1 MSLFG
6 YVSFCCA
13 VAALIVPCIVLAC
26 KAKSS
31 SSKGAKLAFRS
42 SGQSNVL
49 KHFET
54 HKKRINISK
63 GTKKSIGKIDDKLD
77 NLKENGETKATD
89 DILPNAQIQN
99 GVSHHSAEEYLQE
112 GANKYSLIG
121 ALETNASNSSDM
133 STDDTLMIEPIRI
146 TNGERTMAV
155 IEGEQPIAFSL
166 PHANFS
172 SSSDFA
178 YFNHETSRRDMK
190 DQLLRLHRL
199 NKPAALR
206 AAADLCE
213 SIISPTT
220 TLKSSQTVLMKGEK
234 RTEECFID
242 DDQLMTAVET

>member
-49 KHFET
+49 KHF
-54 HKKRINISK
+54 
-63 GTKKSIGKIDDKLD
+63 D